1 MPSLDEIRAAH
12 GWKREYERYLP
23 LSRYIFRPL
32 GFRLTWLAI
41 RLGLTAEAVSWLS
54 AGVGLLG
61 LAGLLS
67 AREGVVAAGLGL
79 LLLFNLLDC
88 VDGSIA
94 RAMGT
99 GNPYG
104 RFLDS
109 VCGSVVDLG
118 FWAAVGVMTF
128 RHPDLLAGLLGPS
141 DPTVW
146 LAVGGVTCF
155 IAALLHE
162 IERAYDELVHPT
174 WQAPD
179 SGEPTAGAGREPW
192 LKTLAR
198 NLRVRETQYA
208 LLAVAMVARA
218 VDVLLAGYLLY
229 YVAHVLAALRV
240 YAARGGAVRAG
251 RAGARRTPAPAEK
264 RAP

>member
-1 MPSLDEIRAAH
+1 MGALPSLDEIRTAH
-12 GWKREYERYLP
+12 GWKRTYERYLP
-23 LSRYIFRPL
+23 LSRYIVRPI

-61 LAGLLS
+61 LAALMS
-67 AREGVVAAGLGL
+67 AGGGVLAAGLGL

-88 VDGSIA
+88 VDGSLA

-99 GNPYG
+99 ANPYG

-146 LAVGGVTCF
+146 LAVGGLTCF
-155 IAALLHE
+155 FAALLHE
-162 IERAYDELVHPT
+162 IERAYEELVHPA
-174 WQAPD
+174 WQAPG
-179 SGEPTAGAGREPW
+179 GEQPTAAAAREPW

-208 LLAVAMVARA
+208 LLAVAMLTRA
-218 VDVLLAGYLLY
+218 VNVMLAGYLLY
-229 YVAHVLAALRV
+229 YLAHVLTALRV
-240 YAARGGAVRAG
+240 YAARGWAVRA
-251 RAGARRTPAPAEK
+251 RARGVPAEK
-264 RAP
+264 RAR

>member
-1 MPSLDEIRAAH
+1 MGALPSLDEIRVAH
-12 GWKREYERYLP
+12 GWKHEYERYLP
-23 LSRYIFRPL
+23 LSRYIFRPI
-32 GFRLTWLAI
+32 GFRLTWLAV
-41 RLGLTAEAVSWLS
+41 RLGLTSEAVSWLS
-54 AGVGLLG
+54 AAAGVLG
-61 LAGLLS
+61 LAGLMS
-67 AREGVVAAGLGL
+67 SRISMVWAGLAL

-109 VCGSVVDLG
+109 VCGAVVDLG
-118 FWAAVGVMTF
+118 FWAAVGVMSF
-128 RHPDLLAGLLGPS
+128 RHPALLAGLPGPS
-141 DPTVW
+141 DPTFW

-155 IAALLHE
+155 LAVLLHE
-162 IERAYDELVHPT
+162 VERAYEQLLHAAWETPGG
-174 WQAPD
+174 
-179 SGEPTAGAGREPW
+179 GEPTAGAAPEPW

-208 LLAVAMVARA
+208 FLAVALVAGA
-218 VDVLLAGYLLY
+218 VDVLLAGYILY

-240 YAARGGAVRAG
+240 YVARGRAVRV
-251 RAGARRTPAPAEK
+251 GALGHRRPPRRLT
-264 RAP
+264 

>member
-1 MPSLDEIRAAH
+1 VKGLPTLGDIRHAH
-12 GWKREYERYLP
+12 GVKREYERYLP
-23 LSRYIFRPL
+23 LSRYVFRPL
-32 GFRLTWLAI
+32 GFAVTWLAL
-41 RLGLTAEAVSWLS
+41 RLGVTSEAVSWLS
-54 AGVGLLG
+54 AAVGLLG
-61 LAGLLS
+61 LAGLMS
-67 AREGVVAAGLGL
+67 AREGVAAAGLGL

-109 VCGSVVDLG
+109 ICGGVVDLG
-118 FWAAVGVMTF
+118 FWAAVGVMAF
-128 RHPDLLAGLLGPS
+128 RHPDLLAGLAGPS
-141 DPTVW
+141 DPAFW

-155 IAALLHE
+155 LAVLLHE
-162 IERAYDELVHPT
+162 VERAYEQFVHAA
-174 WQAPD
+174 WEAPD
-179 SGEPTAGAGREPW
+179 GGEPTAGAAREPW

-208 LLAVAMVARA
+208 LLALAMVAGA

-229 YVAHVLAALRV
+229 YLAHVLTALRV
-240 YAARGGAVRAG
+240 YAARGRAVRA
-251 RAGARRTPAPAEK
+251 RARGAPAPAEK